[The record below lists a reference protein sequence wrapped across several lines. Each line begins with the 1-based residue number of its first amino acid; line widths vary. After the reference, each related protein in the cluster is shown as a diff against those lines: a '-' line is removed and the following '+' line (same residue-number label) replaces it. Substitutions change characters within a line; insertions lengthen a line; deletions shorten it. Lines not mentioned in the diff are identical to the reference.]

1 MRQRRS
7 SAARRLGR
15 STILTTAGDAAS
27 LQPLALH
34 SIHAS
39 RRACLRRSP
48 PPPSPSVGLQSCST
62 PPRLQRA
69 SAAGPATRGDPP
81 SHLPSSAFRDGHGAD
96 RGGMEMEDLR
106 GRCKAWNHKEAQ
118 IGKCISSLC
127 GHFSGDL
134 VEKIKIEKS
143 EDALFPHGR
152 YS

>member
-1 MRQRRS
+1 MRPRRS

-15 STILTTAGDAAS
+15 SAIPTTSGDAAS

-39 RRACLRRSP
+39 RRAGLRRSP
-48 PPPSPSVGLQSCST
+48 PPPSPSLALLSFST
-62 PPRLQRA
+62 PP
-69 SAAGPATRGDPP
+69 
-81 SHLPSSAFRDGHGAD
+81 HL
-96 RGGMEMEDLR
+96 
-106 GRCKAWNHKEAQ
+106 RCKAWNHKEAQ

-152 YS
+152 SQAKHKMIVEGAEKMQAIAQGAYDKRDGWTPNGP